1 MPGEKAKALGIITL
15 DDLARQSP
23 HLVLGADL
31 EFLVRPEWQAVRQAY
46 RFEFAD
52 TRRFAPSLMYNALA
66 SGDAD
71 VISAFSSD
79 GRVAADNLVVLT
91 DPRRALPGYDAVL
104 LVSRRSA
111 DNSRF
116 LAAIRPMVGRI
127 GVDQMRQANYAVDRT
142 DGKQSPEAAARALGC
157 ATGLGPCLQ

>member
-1 MPGEKAKALGIITL
+1 MSSAVAADATL
-15 DDLARQSP
+15 QQLASQHEVGLTQVVTGTP
-23 HLVLGADL
+23 HGDVVYHLQVGNGVA
-31 EFLVRPEWQAVRQAY
+31 
-46 RFEFAD
+46 
-52 TRRFAPSLMYNALA
+52 ALA

-79 GRVAADNLVVLT
+79 GRIAADNLVVLT